1 MGWAKDNGKH
11 HLVLQKRDV
20 TDTVL
25 GMAATHLMY
34 GSDSPK
40 VSINIETQDGPLGTL
55 TFERHIKEEQE
66 QPSQVEEFAN

>member
-11 HLVLQKRDV
+11 HVVQQKRDV

-34 GSDSPK
+34 GTDSPV
-40 VSINIETQDGPLGTL
+40 VSIDIKTQDGPLGRL
-55 TFERHIKEEQE
+55 TFERHAEPAAEAPASEEY
-66 QPSQVEEFAN
+66 AH